1 MDAGP
6 LSFSPI
12 IETRSRYPFQQQFQ
26 KKSSK
31 GNCEH
36 HQLDRFIPPNRSAMD
51 FDYAHYLCLLRGTKL
66 AELFN
71 MNRLRILAFKN
82 KPSKPV
88 DLLHPQIST
97 LIRQNKPAKPRR
109 VIPQTLDAPELV
121 DDYYLNLWGS
131 NNCSC
136 IALGSIMYFWDAK
149 NHSTSELV
157 TIDDEDDPVT
167 FVS

>member
-51 FDYAHYLCLLRGTKL
+51 FDYAHYLCLLRGTK
-66 AELFN
+66 
-71 MNRLRILAFKN
+71 
-82 KPSKPV
+82 
-88 DLLHPQIST
+88 IST

>member
-1 MDAGP
+1 
-6 LSFSPI
+6 
-12 IETRSRYPFQQQFQ
+12 
-26 KKSSK
+26 
-31 GNCEH
+31 
-36 HQLDRFIPPNRSAMD
+36 
-51 FDYAHYLCLLRGTKL
+51 
-66 AELFN
+66 
-71 MNRLRILAFKN
+71 
-82 KPSKPV
+82 
-88 DLLHPQIST
+88 
-97 LIRQNKPAKPRR
+97 
-109 VIPQTLDAPELV
+109 LDAPELV